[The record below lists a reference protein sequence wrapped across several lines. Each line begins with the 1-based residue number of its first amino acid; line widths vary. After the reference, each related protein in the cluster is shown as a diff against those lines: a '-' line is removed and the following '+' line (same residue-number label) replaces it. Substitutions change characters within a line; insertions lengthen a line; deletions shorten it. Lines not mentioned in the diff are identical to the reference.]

1 MSEKLPEFFWVIH
14 SGLPREGPGDNKSTR
29 KAYRMLKDLPKNP
42 RILDVGCGPGM
53 QTVELAKLSGGQI
66 VALDFHEPSWSNLK
80 RLSKKRASRIES
92 RQ

>member
-14 SGLPREGPGDNKSTR
+14 GSLPREGPGDNKSTR
-29 KAYRMLKDLPKNP
+29 RAYRMLKDLPENP

-53 QTVELAKLSGGQI
+53 QTVELAKLSDGQI
-66 VALDFHEPSWSNLK
+66 VALDVHEHFMEQL
-80 RLSKKRASRIES
+80 RETAKKKVSTLES